1 MDVSRKAGI
10 VLLALTGALFAAA
23 ANAQTARTAGA
34 GTPIP
39 KDIDPESGNRLP
51 LPRREDVDDDA
62 KKIFD
67 DMTRRSQ
74 RPLPRL
80 YDPKLAKPMSEAAYY
95 LKNQTGLP
103 SRLLEIAV
111 LTTAREL
118 DCQFEW
124 TQWETDGRDPADP
137 RHIEASIIDLIKY
150 NKPANG
156 LGEKETAVI
165 RLGREMLGQKMVS
178 AATFADVHR
187 LFGPRLT
194 VDLVNVMTGYAA
206 CTTEMTAFDQQL
218 REGQQPLLPAG
229 RTHPWKPVRPSTVA
243 PPQGPLPADVYADSR
258 NRLPLPKRENMDAD
272 GKAAFDELARA
283 GADTTSVRLYDPKLA
298 APSGLAHH
306 YVTHSTGLPDRL
318 VAIAVLVT
326 ARERDSQ
333 YQWTQWET
341 LARNP
346 KDAHHLEPAIIDL
359 IKYDKPAAGL
369 GEKETAIINLV
380 RAMFREEK
388 VPSATFAEVLRLFG
402 RRGTVHVVEL
412 VTLSSAEAAQ
422 LAAFGQQLPEGQTP
436 LLPLR

>member
-1 MDVSRKAGI
+1 V
-10 VLLALTGALFAAA
+10 
-23 ANAQTARTAGA
+23 
-34 GTPIP
+34 
-39 KDIDPESGNRLP
+39 
-51 LPRREDVDDDA
+51 
-62 KKIFD
+62 
-67 DMTRRSQ
+67 
-74 RPLPRL
+74 
-80 YDPKLAKPMSEAAYY
+80 
-95 LKNQTGLP
+95 
-103 SRLLEIAV
+103 
-111 LTTAREL
+111 TAREL

-124 TQWETDGRDPADP
+124 TQWESDGRDPADP
-137 RHIEASIIDLIKY
+137 RHIEDSLIDTIKY
-150 NKPANG
+150 SRPTKG

-165 RLGREMLGQKMVS
+165 HLGREMLGQKKVS

-194 VDLVNVMTGYAA
+194 VDLVNVMTGYSA

-229 RTHPWKPVRPSTVA
+229 RTHPWKPVRSSAVA
-243 PPQGPLPADVYADSR
+243 PPKAPLPADVYADSR
-258 NRLPLPKRENMDAD
+258 NRLPLPKRDNMDAD

-333 YQWTQWET
+333 YQWTHWET
-341 LARNP
+341 LGRNP
-346 KDAHHLEPAIIDL
+346 KDSHHLEPAIIDL
-359 IKYDKPAAGL
+359 IKYDKPATGI
-369 GEKETAIINLV
+369 GEKETAIINLG

-402 RRGTVHVVEL
+402 RRGTVDLVEL

-422 LAAFGQQLPEGQTP
+422 LAAFDQQLPEGQAP
-436 LLPLR
+436 LLPPR